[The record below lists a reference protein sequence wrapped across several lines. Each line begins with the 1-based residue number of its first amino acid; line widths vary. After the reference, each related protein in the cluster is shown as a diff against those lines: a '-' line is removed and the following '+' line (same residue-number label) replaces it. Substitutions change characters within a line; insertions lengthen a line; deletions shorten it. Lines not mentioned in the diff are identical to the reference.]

1 MSLARRSVT
10 SAAWNSIA
18 SVARLVVLFAR
29 YVVLAR
35 LLPVDTFGV
44 YAGANA
50 LVQLTVLVAAFGM
63 GGAFLH
69 RAPETEDENQAAS
82 VHLTLKLV
90 FTLAWAGLML
100 IGSALFATGETRTA
114 LLLLTITTAGTQ
126 LAQTPQLILIRRVVH
141 RRLALLQLLN
151 ALLTTLVAVGLA
163 WGGATLWAL
172 LATDVATMILTLAVL
187 YGWRPV
193 WRPRLAWTPDVMRY
207 FLRFGSRNFAAVTL
221 LQALDKFDDLWTR
234 FFLGT
239 TAMGYYS
246 RAYNFA
252 TYPRTILAAPINTV
266 AGGTYAELKEN
277 RQRLS
282 RAFFRTNA
290 FLVRSGFF
298 LAGFLAL
305 TAPEFIRL
313 LVGDKWLP
321 MLDAFRLMLVFTLL
335 DPIKITVSN
344 LFIAVGKPEKVVQAR
359 LIQLAVLLT
368 GLFTLG
374 PTLGIAGVALSVD
387 VMLVVGIALLL
398 WQARTHVDFSA
409 RRLFA
414 VPMLA
419 LILGI
424 AAARAAITIPGV
436 LGSDWRTGAVKTVVF
451 CVLYVGIMILL
462 ERDQVSMLLNIFSM
476 LRPKDQPIT

>member
-1 MSLARRSVT
+1 MSLAKRSVT

-18 SVARLVVLFAR
+18 SVIKVVVLFAR
-29 YVVLAR
+29 YVILAR

-69 RAPETEDENQAAS
+69 RAPETQDEDQAAA
-82 VHLTLKLV
+82 VHLTLKLIL
-90 FTLAWAGLML
+90 TLVWSGLML
-100 IGSALFATGETRTA
+100 IGTALFATGETRTA
-114 LLLLTITTAGTQ
+114 LLLLTVTTAGVQ

-141 RRLALLQLLN
+141 RRLALLQLVN
-151 ALLTTLVAVGLA
+151 ALLTTLVAIGLA
-163 WGGATLWAL
+163 WRGATLWAL
-172 LATDVATMILTLAVL
+172 LATDIVTMILTLTAL

-193 WRPRLAWTPDVMRY
+193 WRPRLTWAPDVMRY
-207 FLRFGSRNFAAVTL
+207 FLRFGSRNFAAVSL
-221 LQALDKFDDLWTR
+221 LQALDKLDDLWTR

-266 AGGTYAELKEN
+266 AGGTYAELKN
-277 RQRLS
+277 DRRRLS
-282 RAFFRTNA
+282 QAFFRTNA

-298 LAGFLAL
+298 LAGLLAL

-313 LVGDKWLP
+313 LLGEKWLP
-321 MLDAFRLMLVFTLL
+321 MLDAFRLMLLFTLL

-344 LFIAVGKPEKVVQAR
+344 LFIAVGKPEKVVRAR
-359 LIQLAVLLT
+359 LIQLAVLLI

-374 PTLGIAGVALSVD
+374 PALGIAGVALAVNL
-387 VMLVVGIALLL
+387 MLLVGIALLL
-398 WQARTHVDFSA
+398 WQARTHVDFSI

-419 LILGI
+419 LVLGM
-424 AAARAAITIPGV
+424 AAAHAAITIPGI

-451 CVLYVGIMILL
+451 CALYAGIMLLL
-462 ERDQVSMLLNIFSM
+462 ERDQISMLLSIFEL
-476 LRPKDQPIT
+476 LRPKDQPVT